1 MSECNETDIIRKR
14 KKRWIQCCEEPCIF
28 ARCKFHI
35 LTFYVNPCT
44 TPSAQCLL
52 NNSLRW
58 RQKAT
63 AMRPLDRARC
73 GDSSDMH
80 YAAIDCNTHFID
92 FFLNMVLH
100 TLHQLIRRGNLLDLR
115 SLKETICFRSR
126 QLLVLFCTLFL
137 ANSMPLS
144 ANAKQFEKTRR
155 HEVTHWVKR

>member
-58 RQKAT
+58 RQNAT
-63 AMRPLDRARC
+63 AIRPLDRTRC

-80 YAAIDCNTHFID
+80 YAAIDCNLHFID
-92 FFLNMVLH
+92 FFKHGPPH
-100 TLHQLIRRGNLLDLR
+100 TTPAHTGGNLLDLR

-144 ANAKQFEKTRR
+144 ANARQFENTRR